1 MQNNTHYDIFIVG
14 GGQAGIPLAFEL
26 AKSGRKVALAERK
39 DVGGSCVNFGCT
51 PSKAALA
58 SARVASLAKRGGEFG
73 IKIPA
78 IEIDFPAVLKR
89 AREISA
95 QSRNSLEQ
103 SLEKNSNPMLLN
115 GHAHLEGR
123 SDEYFKLRVGDKLI
137 TAQEV
142 VLNTGTRSAIPPIE
156 GIEKVDYITA
166 DNWLDKKDLPKHL
179 VMVGGSYVGLEM
191 AQFYRRM
198 GSKVTVIEQSGQI
211 AGNEDRPVADELQ
224 KLLENEGIAFR
235 LNAEVKSVQP
245 KNGALK
251 LQIAEI
257 GTSEMAASHIFIATG
272 RKPNTDDLGLDKIGV
287 ETDNQGFVKTDE
299 HLKTSVNHVWAAGD
313 IRGGPMFTHTSYHD
327 YRVIASDIT
336 GLGSRTRGKYVP
348 YAVFTDPELGRAG
361 MTEKQARDAGYSFE
375 VARFEMNKNGKA
387 REMGENKGFIK
398 VMINT
403 KNNQMIGAAVLA
415 AEGAELVHLYADL
428 MNAEAPY
435 TVIRDAIY
443 IHPTLAEALQ
453 SAVSSLS

>member
-1 MQNNTHYDIFIVG
+1 
-14 GGQAGIPLAFEL
+14 
-26 AKSGRKVALAERK
+26 
-39 DVGGSCVNFGCT
+39 
-51 PSKAALA
+51 
-58 SARVASLAKRGGEFG
+58 
-73 IKIPA
+73 
-78 IEIDFPAVLKR
+78 
-89 AREISA
+89 
-95 QSRNSLEQ
+95 
-103 SLEKNSNPMLLN
+103 MLLN
-115 GHAHLEGR
+115 GHARLEGR
-123 SDEYFKLRVGDKLI
+123 SEEYFKLRVGDKLI

-166 DNWLDKKDLPKHL
+166 DNWLDKDELPEHI
-179 VMVGGSYVGLEM
+179 VIVGGGYVGLEM

-198 GSKVTVIEQSGQI
+198 GSKVTVIEQSDQI
-211 AGNEDRPVADELQ
+211 AGNEDRDVADELQ

-235 LNAEVKSVQP
+235 LNAEVKSVQLR
-245 KNGALK
+245 NGALK

-257 GTSEMAASHIFIATG
+257 GTSEMAASHLFIATG

-287 ETDNQGFVKTDE
+287 ETDNQGFVRTDE
-299 HLKTSVNHVWAAGD
+299 HLKTNINHVWAAGD

-336 GLGSRTRGKYVP
+336 GLGSRTREKYVP
-348 YAVFTDPELGRAG
+348 YAIFTDPELGRAG

-375 VARFEMNKNGKA
+375 VARFDMNKNGKA
-387 REMGENKGFIK
+387 TEMGENEGFIK